1 MVEPPPPVI
10 DPRVRRTRQMLH
22 EAFKTLLAEKGFES
36 ITVQDIAERS
46 TVNRATFYDH
56 FTDKFAL
63 LEDMIGEEFRATFL
77 RRMEGITGTC
87 PAAIRQLI
95 LTVCDFLGDLSARCQ
110 KHQRQ
115 FAPVVESQI
124 KRLVRDYLIRG
135 AQISADHEN
144 RPLGPD
150 VEVGATMASWAVCGA
165 SLDWSQTK
173 NLSAESFADL
183 ILPTILTTMQVSKPE
198 TTA

>member
-1 MVEPPPPVI
+1 MVEPPVI

-22 EAFKTLLAEKGFES
+22 EAFKALLGEKGFES
-36 ITVQDIAERS
+36 ISVQDIAERS

-77 RRMEGITGTC
+77 RRMEGVSGTC
-87 PAAIRQLI
+87 PSAIRQLI
-95 LTVCDFLGDLSARCQ
+95 LTVCDFLAKLSSRCQ

-124 KRLVRDYLIRG
+124 KRLVRDYLIEG
-135 AQISADHEN
+135 AKISAEREN
-144 RPLGPD
+144 RPISPD
-150 VEVGATMASWAVCGA
+150 VEVGATMASWAICGA
-165 SLDWSQTK
+165 CLDWSRTK
-173 NLSAESFADL
+173 NLSDEKFADL
-183 ILPTILTTMQVSKPE
+183 ILPSILTTMHVSKG
-198 TTA
+198 